1 MYDMQKRVLVR
12 MRMWTVLLNNKK
24 SFCNSP
30 SSTFSLFEFAA
41 RPINSSFCLFVAKI
55 RKSSIVHQQGI
66 TVSTPHECRFFHL
79 NWKQN
84 EIKKKK
90 HYYVLFSKI
99 EETFFVKTPLNRQ
112 SIMNII
118 NCFNAFWWSTKRK
131 TSKAILY

>member
-1 MYDMQKRVLVR
+1 MICNVERMRVLVR

-66 TVSTPHECRFFHL
+66 TVSTPHKCRFFHL

-84 EIKKKK
+84 EIKKKE
-90 HYYVLFSKI
+90 HYYVIMYDYLKQVEGYI
-99 EETFFVKTPLNRQ
+99 IYVKKPSNRI
-112 SIMNII
+112 STMNIFVLMHI
-118 NCFNAFWWSTKRK
+118 TFN
-131 TSKAILY
+131 